1 MEPMRKVKVVAP
13 SLPKR
18 KMKPA
23 ESLEERENKMFA
35 LAYDLAEQQLINGTA
50 SSQVI
55 THFLKLGSSRE
66 RLEREILL
74 KQKENI
80 EAKTDNIRSSAHS
93 EELYSRAL
101 EAMTRYSGNRG
112 DDEDYEAYI

>member
-1 MEPMRKVKVVAP
+1 MRKMKVVAP

-18 KMKPA
+18 KRKPA
-23 ESLEERENKMFA
+23 QSIEERENQLYA

-50 SSQVI
+50 SSQTI
-55 THFLKLGSSRE
+55 NFFLQRGSSRE
-66 RLEREILL
+66 KLEREILM
-74 KQKENI
+74 KQKELT

-101 EAMTRYSGNRG
+101 EAMSRYSGNRN
-112 DDEDYEAYI
+112 DEDDYASYI

>member
-1 MEPMRKVKVVAP
+1 MRKMKVVAP

-18 KMKPA
+18 KRKPA
-23 ESLEERENKMFA
+23 QSPEERENQMIA
-35 LAYDLAEQQLINGTA
+35 LAIDLAEQQLINGTA

-55 THFLKLGSSRE
+55 THYLKLGSSRE
-66 RLEREILL
+66 RLEKEILM

-93 EELYSRAL
+93 EELLSRAIK
-101 EAMTRYSGNRG
+101 AMSRYSGNYG
-112 DDEDYEAYI
+112 DEEDDYDAYI

>member
-1 MEPMRKVKVVAP
+1 MEPMRKMKVVAP

-23 ESLEERENKMFA
+23 QSIEEREDQLFA

-66 RLEREILL
+66 KLEKEILL
-74 KQKENI
+74 KQKEQI
-80 EAKTDNIRSSAHS
+80 EAKTDNLRSSAHS
-93 EELYSRAL
+93 EELYSKAL
-101 EAMTRYSGNRG
+101 EAMSRYSGNRG
-112 DDEDYEAYI
+112 DDEDYETYV